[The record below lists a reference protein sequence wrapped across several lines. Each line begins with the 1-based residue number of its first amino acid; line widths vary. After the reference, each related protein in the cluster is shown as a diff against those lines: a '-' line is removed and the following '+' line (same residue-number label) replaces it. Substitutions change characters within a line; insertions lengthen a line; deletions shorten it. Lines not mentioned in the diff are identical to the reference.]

1 MHLIQCIWWNGD
13 LRPWSSSWSSLW
25 SMIIMITTSSIT
37 KWWRVYHEQGDLTGP
52 LPSVVVATHQDKAI
66 TGRFVFFLVMMI
78 LNVILSSMIIVMI
91 IYHNWWICSG
101 GTPQTS
107 RSSQQAPTRPQLYG
121 HFPQSNHDHHPI
133 MIMIIII
140 KTLFTLIVVVSQYF
154 GNLCQKLS
162 IRDRYSSEKY
172 FNSNLIANIVSTI
185 ANHFMHMYLTH

>member
-1 MHLIQCIWWNGD
+1 MKW
-13 LRPWSSSWSSLW
+13 RPP
-25 SMIIMITTSSIT
+25 SMIIMVIIMVITMIRDHHGDQWSS
-37 KWWRVYHEQGDLTGP
+37 WSPRAASPSDDESYHEQGDLTGP

-162 IRDRYSSEKY
+162 ILWQIFLREI
-172 FNSNLIANIVSTI
+172 F
-185 ANHFMHMYLTH
+185 